1 MSIKKF
7 FEKQRQDSRNY
18 ADYADEKS
26 TFEDVE
32 SQHNAK
38 ALVETK
44 NTHVPQVDYSQPE
57 NFVKFGSAY
66 MYYSGALNRIV
77 DYYPYDGSKAERN
90 EFYNKLFDVE
100 KYVFNNLYPR
110 FNGYAN
116 FSAGGVSFVSK
127 SADGYGGPT
136 AGFEEHIAFK
146 GGPGTVVSTLLSEN
160 LSNEYTSKHQNANIY
175 DTSIYTTAGLPTDY
189 GKGTRE
195 SNLKSNFDTG
205 VTVEFWLKKDAFDS
219 GTDKEV
225 ILDIWNNNAAT
236 SDTYGR
242 LAIELNRT
250 ASASPFRITARS
262 GNVAPAIPCVH
273 SEIGQDL
280 TTTSLQDWGHYA
292 FRFFNSGS
300 HFVSKLYVN
309 GRLNDTNIYTSSS
322 IEEFTTSE
330 MLGRIGA
337 LVTSPS
343 GSVAAAGAGTLSGA
357 LDDFRFWK
365 ADRDARQIGINY
377 FDTVGGGA
385 NTDLSNTEL
394 GIYYKFNEGITQTAS
409 VDSVVL
415 DYAGRITNGVWTGY
429 ETNSRSTG
437 SAIVLAGAATKEY
450 RDPVVRVN
458 NPHYTSLRENLLATG
473 SWYDGNNNSSFIN
486 YSPGWVLDLHDDDE
500 NLNLKIIS
508 HIAGAYFDKIY
519 LLAADLPKFRHASYT
534 TASSE
539 PIPFA
544 SHLPTSVGLY
554 VPDLFVDS
562 DILER
567 ITDRTESE
575 LFENKLAEIKNL
587 IYQNLYNNITNI
599 YKSKGTLKSIRN
611 IMRCFNVDDELL
623 RLKTYN
629 KNATYEIKNSLQQ
642 QVISKNTINFNNA
655 YNIGAVVYQKSSSLG
670 YSSGYISGSS
680 GDTAIT
686 KSPELLNG
694 LTAEASFIF
703 PNFFPTK
710 DKFDRNFTEVSLF
723 GLHTVNVSSSNSL
736 SGVDTTW
743 LATDPANFQVFAI
756 RDEAYSSNAYFK
768 LASLNHPIPL
778 PELTSSVFMDV
789 YDDSK
794 WNLSVRIK
802 PKDYPR
808 AGVVAGSNYNTYD
821 VIFRGINTELGV
833 VKNSFEV
840 SSSITNISG
849 SDFVSAPKRLYV
861 GARRENITGDVLQNS
876 DVLAV
881 DARYW
886 AKFIDN
892 DSIDLHNSG
901 YENNTIEHSYRN
913 LNAIDPEL
921 ASQVDIKN
929 YDALA
934 LSWNFNGVTGSNA
947 TGNFRVLDYS
957 SGSAVEA
964 AEGNYGWL
972 GRIAGFQHDGYGYGF
987 QNNATNVSKDIKIN
1001 AFVPTEPET
1010 AVASDMIQILSDDDQ
1025 VLNVFEVV
1033 PNYVFVIEKSMFESI
1048 SKEMLNF
1055 FASAVDFN
1063 NVIGEPVNRYR
1074 SRYKDLEKLR
1084 ETFYRRVTKT
1094 TNVEDYVDY
1103 YKWFDDSIS
1112 TIIQQLVPAS
1122 ADFVENVLNT
1132 VESHVL
1138 ERHKYETK
1146 FPTLESNVP
1155 DVEAGVETYS
1165 LTDNYS
1171 LGSSTVPQ
1179 SPRDT
1184 TKHKLFWKLRAN
1196 RSSDEITSGD
1206 STIDSQ
1212 RETYRRIISSNP
1224 FLSRSVSTQFDVK
1237 NNSTY
1242 NVNDS
1247 FKRRR
1252 YIKNFAEKVSRVKT
1266 YKGGV
1271 NFTDKKDIQFVY
1283 SSLHPAGPV
1292 NKQTG
1297 GYVPLNVLL
1306 SFMSDLV
1313 KVQTDNDPKLVTEK
1327 TKRYFKVLRGRDYE
1341 EGLGYYNLKSS
1352 MAFPFNIYT
1361 GSIAAGYQSV
1371 INTNLSGAEL
1381 IITNLHNDV
1390 YGPDMEKPMQG
1401 PFTEYAVGGHQSR
1414 HVELNKGT
1422 DSSTSRPEAWKILL
1436 GTCEEIPSGAIGMV
1450 GADYPDPATGLFG
1463 EAAYPYRPHQKAVYY
1478 RDMTAKRPVNI
1489 RNIQMKTGS
1498 TILGNYRH
1506 TYDYVQAP
1514 GATANPRHLVDKQPA
1529 LPDRMFVKNAS
1540 SSMVARTIL
1549 DIHRTTDAHTQNVT
1563 EYNTDYLDGNINK
1576 SVIISKFNAVGGIEV
1591 QSRGYQDIRAGE
1603 FSAYNTLGSRYL
1615 TVIKP
1620 SQGPSGTISTAAT
1633 PGDTTNIQV
1642 FDIHGKD
1649 YGLYSHLARHTARFG
1664 RDSLFENAP
1673 GTSYTELPGF
1683 HKVHRNN
1690 LTRKEICDV
1699 VLEVQLTGSQMANAG
1714 GFDYDPDPNNGP
1726 SIGTSDAS
1734 SEALISSINS
1744 AGGYPGFSWT
1754 GWVKF
1759 GHANVNVEENIV
1771 LLGSYGASKPA
1782 ASQRG
1787 LLRIYKLYSAGAWK
1801 IKAELAT
1808 QSGSAGTTSG
1818 SSIVWQFE
1826 APSELTSSWGHYGV
1840 TWAAPADGQLAKVS
1854 NHNNLTIYYNGVS
1867 QSVTVEPN
1875 DNYPYYDSDVSTVSN
1890 WKNWPALDL
1899 AGNQF
1904 MCLGG
1909 DGSPGNATLSAS
1921 IDEYTFWATS
1931 LSDSQVSEIYNSG
1944 VPCDIT
1950 ASNTY
1955 TDTAALW
1962 DWIRF
1967 EVSGGS
1973 SQINIDNGNPGNYSV
1988 GNRITGFGNQFKGIP
2003 ITLRTTNNGSRQISD
2018 VPSGC
2023 SQYVYTTTEVNTICD
2038 KNVYDNFN
2046 VQHQIPRMSKQYAWI
2061 TGSLV
2066 SDNDWPGFTPT
2077 NYEVK
2082 KKHLGLEDNGYTTP
2096 YSFVSASDF
2105 GSYYQYGGVNARRF
2119 GWTQFRVGVGT
2130 NFAQFIP
2137 TDFVGLNTNVIDN
2150 LNSTTNTIGT
2160 IDNNVTEYV
2169 NTTFNDGGVTPNDE
2183 AKASIFN
2190 AMMLNRHGPYGH
2202 PSWKQMRNSYN
2213 PILRNERKNNKF
2225 TNVSDLDNE
2234 TLIQYDLPPVSN
2246 RAKPNMINFSV
2257 AGSPVPYTFLATD
2270 ENERIYFNSTEADNQ
2285 FAPPLENFVT
2295 PAEQMMVLARSGE
2308 NRLNWI
2314 VYSQQ
2319 IFPSIKNE
2327 FVSSSTNKIGYDN
2340 LYWRDSVSERYTVG
2354 TIFDNSTPGT
2364 AANTFKT
2371 PTGSFSSENSFGIF
2385 VSQSSWPL
2393 DPPQDFLTR
2402 RGIFTQTGSSNID
2415 ILLNNE
2421 TLRFTSGA
2429 AGELQNCYMGME
2441 TVGGFG
2447 IQTAGGF
2454 PGATP
2459 LTANTTFRY
2468 SEVFNTTT
2476 ASKGVIPGQV
2486 ALTANHGLGSL
2497 YARKQTLIHPTSV
2510 RSPYGPDLSTGA
2522 SAVNPKSNT
2531 ALEGAADTVMLTGS
2545 FMDTNRFIEIG
2556 AGEAAWQ
2563 APSQAGYI
2571 RTVPSIPDENGN
2583 SRLERQF
2590 ISASSSPWWDDY
2602 DSFRQD
2608 LKLKARGFSI
2618 IPEFRISEN
2627 LVDYLKSDG
2636 TPPDGFGFGLE
2647 IPHVSGANAKT
2658 DQKFYTTYSNSEF
2671 LKDFLRIRDTSLLKA
2686 SEIRISCTGAIRLN
2700 PYKGFYP
2707 AQRTLDLAREFKN
2720 SYKDN
2725 LTAKLNGGFFSG
2737 LIDQMVPGTGS
2748 FQALQAGYV
2757 HSTTIGATVPF
2768 NQSYALKPLI
2778 DKLFSPGILYN
2789 TIKSGIA
2796 VDYPNI
2802 SKVEKISRTNFAE
2815 HTNTSHDNITGSY
2828 ALDIEHGLWHS
2839 ASQNNDSKEL
2849 NDPWKFFDNRLPF
2862 ETMIEPEKYL
2872 IGKNFFDLEAN
2883 PLSALNS
2890 ATASFI
2896 DNDSGPTYT
2905 KIARN
2910 FFGSVPSFFLKDQ
2923 DFTTIKSAL
2932 STTTFKFKGD
2942 EVYMMRIKMNR
2953 STKGPR
2959 TYQYEVDSIGRKTNG
2974 TALYTYGGGVAL
2986 SQSNFLHSNNNWPN
3000 FNTGSTG
3007 ATDGTDLY
3015 YNLPQDP
3022 RFNPSFKETF
3032 TMYSRPTAFGP
3043 PICGR
3048 ASGSSDQGS
3057 PAAYSTASLDS
3068 FSGFN
3073 PAFTPPYYNGE
3084 AWCDLIFRPSASIE
3098 YTLRDVMSETQT
3110 QFWRFDAGPLM
3121 RTAESGRYARALIA
3135 GTSSII
3141 VPTGDYQTFPKEFAR
3156 HPYGGSMINDSSM
3169 QLSASLN
3176 MFGLETEVF
3185 EERDKFGVLQT
3196 TRPGTTVGDRW
3207 VIKPKFETPMM
3218 NFSDVSE
3225 VMPRPISQNSGSVE
3239 LPLYGSSSVPHGMWH
3254 QFGSIPTDNEGVF
3267 VTVGDVPEQWLN
3279 NHYLVKD
3286 FKSIYNDSSPAKNY
3300 ASKVKSLADLVGF
3313 NTQTQAKLGVLKDKT
3328 VIREAIVAVP
3338 YIIEQPK
3345 KEISDANQAENAARK
3360 SFIKIPKQRF
3370 EAARLEAF
3378 GSKLGDSLD
3387 AAGPSISKQLQ
3398 KMNRYILPPQLD
3410 FLNNPEGAAEPFV
3423 MYMFEFEYEFDK
3435 DDLSYIWQNL
3445 APRDYKK
3452 MEMKYQSVAHELV
3465 DTELLNET
3473 ILKENQS
3480 LRWMIFKVKQKGQED
3495 YWDYVANQVDKN
3507 TTTPKQL
3514 AAERG
3519 QYKFDYNW
3527 PYDYVSFVEMIK
3539 MSADIKFEQD
3549 PMQQMSLVDT
3559 SLKTKNIQSALPAP
3573 VASAGV
3579 IASMPTVEP
3588 LSSVTMPMPTSPTPV
3603 QNQLAGRAATRS
3615 MALATPTPTAPSS
3628 EGTPAPTTPMRGP
3641 GTGRGGGY

>member
-1 MSIKKF
+1 
-7 FEKQRQDSRNY
+7 
-18 ADYADEKS
+18 
-26 TFEDVE
+26 
-32 SQHNAK
+32 
-38 ALVETK
+38 
-44 NTHVPQVDYSQPE
+44 
-57 NFVKFGSAY
+57 
-66 MYYSGALNRIV
+66 
-77 DYYPYDGSKAERN
+77 
-90 EFYNKLFDVE
+90 
-100 KYVFNNLYPR
+100 
-110 FNGYAN
+110 
-116 FSAGGVSFVSK
+116 
-127 SADGYGGPT
+127 
-136 AGFEEHIAFK
+136 
-146 GGPGTVVSTLLSEN
+146 
-160 LSNEYTSKHQNANIY
+160 
-175 DTSIYTTAGLPTDY
+175 
-189 GKGTRE
+189 
-195 SNLKSNFDTG
+195 
-205 VTVEFWLKKDAFDS
+205 
-219 GTDKEV
+219 
-225 ILDIWNNNAAT
+225 
-236 SDTYGR
+236 
-242 LAIELNRT
+242 
-250 ASASPFRITARS
+250 
-262 GNVAPAIPCVH
+262 
-273 SEIGQDL
+273 
-280 TTTSLQDWGHYA
+280 
-292 FRFFNSGS
+292 
-300 HFVSKLYVN
+300 
-309 GRLNDTNIYTSSS
+309 
-322 IEEFTTSE
+322 
-330 MLGRIGA
+330 
-337 LVTSPS
+337 
-343 GSVAAAGAGTLSGA
+343 
-357 LDDFRFWK
+357 
-365 ADRDARQIGINY
+365 
-377 FDTVGGGA
+377 
-385 NTDLSNTEL
+385 
-394 GIYYKFNEGITQTAS
+394 
-409 VDSVVL
+409 
-415 DYAGRITNGVWTGY
+415 
-429 ETNSRSTG
+429 
-437 SAIVLAGAATKEY
+437 
-450 RDPVVRVN
+450 
-458 NPHYTSLRENLLATG
+458 
-473 SWYDGNNNSSFIN
+473 
-486 YSPGWVLDLHDDDE
+486 
-500 NLNLKIIS
+500 
-508 HIAGAYFDKIY
+508 
-519 LLAADLPKFRHASYT
+519 
-534 TASSE
+534 
-539 PIPFA
+539 
-544 SHLPTSVGLY
+544 
-554 VPDLFVDS
+554 
-562 DILER
+562 
-567 ITDRTESE
+567 
-575 LFENKLAEIKNL
+575 
-587 IYQNLYNNITNI
+587 
-599 YKSKGTLKSIRN
+599 
-611 IMRCFNVDDELL
+611 
-623 RLKTYN
+623 
-629 KNATYEIKNSLQQ
+629 
-642 QVISKNTINFNNA
+642 
-655 YNIGAVVYQKSSSLG
+655 
-670 YSSGYISGSS
+670 
-680 GDTAIT
+680 
-686 KSPELLNG
+686 
-694 LTAEASFIF
+694 
-703 PNFFPTK
+703 
-710 DKFDRNFTEVSLF
+710 
-723 GLHTVNVSSSNSL
+723 
-736 SGVDTTW
+736 
-743 LATDPANFQVFAI
+743 
-756 RDEAYSSNAYFK
+756 
-768 LASLNHPIPL
+768 
-778 PELTSSVFMDV
+778 
-789 YDDSK
+789 
-794 WNLSVRIK
+794 
-802 PKDYPR
+802 
-808 AGVVAGSNYNTYD
+808 
-821 VIFRGINTELGV
+821 
-833 VKNSFEV
+833 
-840 SSSITNISG
+840 
-849 SDFVSAPKRLYV
+849 
-861 GARRENITGDVLQNS
+861 
-876 DVLAV
+876 
-881 DARYW
+881 
-886 AKFIDN
+886 
-892 DSIDLHNSG
+892 
-901 YENNTIEHSYRN
+901 
-913 LNAIDPEL
+913 
-921 ASQVDIKN
+921 
-929 YDALA
+929 
-934 LSWNFNGVTGSNA
+934 
-947 TGNFRVLDYS
+947 
-957 SGSAVEA
+957 
-964 AEGNYGWL
+964 
-972 GRIAGFQHDGYGYGF
+972 
-987 QNNATNVSKDIKIN
+987 
-1001 AFVPTEPET
+1001 
-1010 AVASDMIQILSDDDQ
+1010 
-1025 VLNVFEVV
+1025 
-1033 PNYVFVIEKSMFESI
+1033 
-1048 SKEMLNF
+1048 
-1055 FASAVDFN
+1055 
-1063 NVIGEPVNRYR
+1063 
-1074 SRYKDLEKLR
+1074 
-1084 ETFYRRVTKT
+1084 
-1094 TNVEDYVDY
+1094 
-1103 YKWFDDSIS
+1103 
-1112 TIIQQLVPAS
+1112 
-1122 ADFVENVLNT
+1122 
-1132 VESHVL
+1132 
-1138 ERHKYETK
+1138 
-1146 FPTLESNVP
+1146 
-1155 DVEAGVETYS
+1155 
-1165 LTDNYS
+1165 
-1171 LGSSTVPQ
+1171 
-1179 SPRDT
+1179 
-1184 TKHKLFWKLRAN
+1184 
-1196 RSSDEITSGD
+1196 
-1206 STIDSQ
+1206 
-1212 RETYRRIISSNP
+1212 
-1224 FLSRSVSTQFDVK
+1224 
-1237 NNSTY
+1237 
-1242 NVNDS
+1242 
-1247 FKRRR
+1247 
-1252 YIKNFAEKVSRVKT
+1252 
-1266 YKGGV
+1266 
-1271 NFTDKKDIQFVY
+1271 
-1283 SSLHPAGPV
+1283 
-1292 NKQTG
+1292 
-1297 GYVPLNVLL
+1297 
-1306 SFMSDLV
+1306 
-1313 KVQTDNDPKLVTEK
+1313 
-1327 TKRYFKVLRGRDYE
+1327 
-1341 EGLGYYNLKSS
+1341 
-1352 MAFPFNIYT
+1352 
-1361 GSIAAGYQSV
+1361 
-1371 INTNLSGAEL
+1371 
-1381 IITNLHNDV
+1381 
-1390 YGPDMEKPMQG
+1390 
-1401 PFTEYAVGGHQSR
+1401 
-1414 HVELNKGT
+1414 
-1422 DSSTSRPEAWKILL
+1422 
-1436 GTCEEIPSGAIGMV
+1436 
-1450 GADYPDPATGLFG
+1450 
-1463 EAAYPYRPHQKAVYY
+1463 
-1478 RDMTAKRPVNI
+1478 
-1489 RNIQMKTGS
+1489 
-1498 TILGNYRH
+1498 
-1506 TYDYVQAP
+1506 
-1514 GATANPRHLVDKQPA
+1514 
-1529 LPDRMFVKNAS
+1529 
-1540 SSMVARTIL
+1540 
-1549 DIHRTTDAHTQNVT
+1549 
-1563 EYNTDYLDGNINK
+1563 
-1576 SVIISKFNAVGGIEV
+1576 
-1591 QSRGYQDIRAGE
+1591 
-1603 FSAYNTLGSRYL
+1603 
-1615 TVIKP
+1615 
-1620 SQGPSGTISTAAT
+1620 
-1633 PGDTTNIQV
+1633 
-1642 FDIHGKD
+1642 
-1649 YGLYSHLARHTARFG
+1649 
-1664 RDSLFENAP
+1664 
-1673 GTSYTELPGF
+1673 
-1683 HKVHRNN
+1683 
-1690 LTRKEICDV
+1690 
-1699 VLEVQLTGSQMANAG
+1699 
-1714 GFDYDPDPNNGP
+1714 
-1726 SIGTSDAS
+1726 
-1734 SEALISSINS
+1734 
-1744 AGGYPGFSWT
+1744 
-1754 GWVKF
+1754 
-1759 GHANVNVEENIV
+1759 
-1771 LLGSYGASKPA
+1771 
-1782 ASQRG
+1782 
-1787 LLRIYKLYSAGAWK
+1787 
-1801 IKAELAT
+1801 
-1808 QSGSAGTTSG
+1808 
-1818 SSIVWQFE
+1818 
-1826 APSELTSSWGHYGV
+1826 
-1840 TWAAPADGQLAKVS
+1840 
-1854 NHNNLTIYYNGVS
+1854 
-1867 QSVTVEPN
+1867 
-1875 DNYPYYDSDVSTVSN
+1875 
-1890 WKNWPALDL
+1890 
-1899 AGNQF
+1899 
-1904 MCLGG
+1904 
-1909 DGSPGNATLSAS
+1909 
-1921 IDEYTFWATS
+1921 
-1931 LSDSQVSEIYNSG
+1931 
-1944 VPCDIT
+1944 
-1950 ASNTY
+1950 
-1955 TDTAALW
+1955 
-1962 DWIRF
+1962 
-1967 EVSGGS
+1967 
-1973 SQINIDNGNPGNYSV
+1973 
-1988 GNRITGFGNQFKGIP
+1988 
-2003 ITLRTTNNGSRQISD
+2003 
-2018 VPSGC
+2018 
-2023 SQYVYTTTEVNTICD
+2023 
-2038 KNVYDNFN
+2038 
-2046 VQHQIPRMSKQYAWI
+2046 
-2061 TGSLV
+2061 
-2066 SDNDWPGFTPT
+2066 
-2077 NYEVK
+2077 
-2082 KKHLGLEDNGYTTP
+2082 
-2096 YSFVSASDF
+2096 
-2105 GSYYQYGGVNARRF
+2105 
-2119 GWTQFRVGVGT
+2119 
-2130 NFAQFIP
+2130 
-2137 TDFVGLNTNVIDN
+2137 
-2150 LNSTTNTIGT
+2150 
-2160 IDNNVTEYV
+2160 
-2169 NTTFNDGGVTPNDE
+2169 
-2183 AKASIFN
+2183 
-2190 AMMLNRHGPYGH
+2190 
-2202 PSWKQMRNSYN
+2202 
-2213 PILRNERKNNKF
+2213 
-2225 TNVSDLDNE
+2225 
-2234 TLIQYDLPPVSN
+2234 
-2246 RAKPNMINFSV
+2246 MINFSV

-2364 AANTFKT
+2364 AQNTFKT

-2402 RGIFTQTGSSNID
+2402 RGIFTQTGSSPAD
-2415 ILLNNE
+2415 ILTNNE

-2447 IQTAGGF
+2447 IQTAGGV

-2459 LTANTTFRY
+2459 LTANTTFRF
-2468 SEVFNTTT
+2468 SEVYNTTT
-2476 ASKGVIPGQV
+2476 SSKGVIPGQV

-2647 IPHVSGANAKT
+2647 IPHVSGANART

-2720 SYKDN
+2720 SYKGN

-2748 FQALQAGYV
+2748 FEALQSGYV
-2757 HSTTIGATVPF
+2757 HSTTFGATVPF

-2839 ASQNNDSKEL
+2839 ASTNNDSKEL

-2986 SQSNFLHSNNNWPN
+2986 SQSNFLHSLSNWPD
-3000 FNTGSTG
+3000 FSTGSAG

-3254 QFGSIPTDNEGVF
+3254 QFGSIPTNNEGVF

-3328 VIREAIVAVP
+3328 VIREAIVAIP
-3338 YIIEQPK
+3338 YIIEQPNRQV
-3345 KEISDANQAENAARK
+3345 SDADQAENAARK

-3628 EGTPAPTTPMRGP
+3628 EGAPAPTTPMRGP